1 MSYAM
6 RANLEALQQRTY
18 GMHFQQ
24 LAGAYYT
31 QQSQQQMAHLW
42 QTQPA
47 LAEAVARQGWNM
59 PVRAES
65 VQPQIGQMVWNQ
77 LEATRLRRF
86 ASAPNARQSKAPSGF
101 AFGHP
106 TPQSTRPQFAGPA
119 VVAESVDRDAKR
131 PCTERTIAHVA
142 SVPRASAVATHTVAA
157 PASGATQAFAFSSQR
172 PASQPPQVARMV
184 RPEGQQTLTFGQR
197 QSASAQAPTPLQ
209 TKAGV
214 AFRFPTVER
223 ASVVAAVA
231 EATSQAAQ
239 AELATPVR
247 ANAVRSAESMGGVVK
262 ASVVQPSPVPANE
275 EQRKS
280 PDVEE
285 ALTLLMLQ
293 AGGSDTVERPRTPSA
308 FCQAAA
314 HRPVPLRA
322 LTVAKP
328 AVAVSA

>member
-24 LAGAYYT
+24 LAGAYYA

-65 VQPQIGQMVWNQ
+65 VQSQIGQMVWNE
-77 LEATRLRRF
+77 LETTRLQRF

-106 TPQSTRPQFAGPA
+106 TPQSIRPQFAGPA

-172 PASQPPQVARMV
+172 PASQPPQVARVV

-223 ASVVAAVA
+223 ASV

-239 AELATPVR
+239 AELATPIR
-247 ANAVRSAESMGGVVK
+247 ANAVRSAKSMGGVVK
-262 ASVVQPSPVPANE
+262 ASVVQPSPEPANE

-328 AVAVSA
+328 AVAVSG